1 MEEYTHTSN
10 FAMRFVLY
18 KLVFRTNRMS
28 SKPWGPALW
37 KMLHGIAETL
47 GNQSVPM
54 LATDEAHEIVF
65 LLRDVEKIMP
75 CQLCRVHYR
84 AWRTDHPLEEIDKL
98 RGYMLKTGVRQWL
111 YDLHEDVNRS
121 RGIESGLTLEE
132 VEEMY
137 KSTDLKEAWA
147 DFFTKVK
154 LTTEVGLVSQSVL
167 QNFHRRYGMLRKI
180 VGRY

>member
-1 MEEYTHTSN
+1 
-10 FAMRFVLY
+10 
-18 KLVFRTNRMS
+18 MS
-28 SKPWGPALW
+28 SKPWGPPLW

-75 CQLCRVHYR
+75 CQLCRSHYR
-84 AWRTDHPLEEIDKL
+84 EWRKDHPLEEIDKL

-111 YDLHEDVNRS
+111 YDLHENINTS
-121 RGIESGLTLEE
+121 RGIESGITIDQ
-132 VEEMY
+132 VEDLY
-137 KSTDLKEAWA
+137 KNVDLKEAWA
-147 DFFTKVK
+147 EFFTKVK

-167 QNFHRRYGMLRKI
+167 QNFHRRFGMLRKL
-180 VGRY
+180 VGKY

>member
-1 MEEYTHTSN
+1 M
-10 FAMRFVLY
+10 
-18 KLVFRTNRMS
+18 KRMS

-47 GNQSVPM
+47 GNQSVAM

-75 CQLCRVHYR
+75 CQLCRNHYR
-84 AWRTDHPLEEIDKL
+84 EWRKDHPLEEIDKL

-111 YDLHEDVNRS
+111 YDLHENVNQN
-121 RGIESGLTLEE
+121 RGIESRLTIEQ

-137 KSTDLKEAWA
+137 KHVDLKEAWA
-147 DFFTKVK
+147 EFFTQVKV
-154 LTTEVGLVSQSVL
+154 TTEVGLVSQSVL
-167 QNFHRRYGMLRKI
+167 QNFHRRFGMLRKL
-180 VGRY
+180 VGKY